1 MHGQRREWAPPMT
14 MAESDSDSTA
24 PKRKVAK
31 KHQRDPAKVQ
41 LDEERAR
48 VAAELKKNLDMD
60 GVMAINK
67 PANWTSF
74 DVVAKVRSELGKL
87 LREADDTLTHKQ
99 YVRPAPVTFGILL
112 LIQSPEQV

>member
-1 MHGQRREWAPPMT
+1 MT